1 MLRPSLSL
9 VLCLAMAL
17 LVGGCLS
24 VDQRVIDGRDLGS
37 AASFYPGLHYLYG
50 DTWFDEAHGLEPGR
64 QDLAKST
71 DAAGLA
77 GRLWYG
83 ASLLILTFP
92 EAALDTILLPCDVLL
107 WLCCA
112 ED

>member
-1 MLRPSLSL
+1 MPRPSLSSC
-9 VLCLAMAL
+9 LCLALGL

-24 VDQRVIDGRDLGS
+24 VDQRVIDGRGLGS
-37 AASFYPGLHYLYG
+37 AAPFYPGLHYLYG
-50 DTWFDEAHGLEPGR
+50 DAWFAETHELPTGRQGLEQSPG
-64 QDLAKST
+64 
-71 DAAGLA
+71 AG

-83 ASLLILTFP
+83 ASLLVLTFP

-112 ED
+112 EE